1 MHPLSS
7 THSTPDPS
15 RSAGPL
21 FFGTTTATTTAA
33 APVSATSP
41 HAVNG
46 TTSTPAPFQPLHPA
60 PSASHLPHLNPQRP
74 QQHYGHGHGA
84 GYFDGAF
91 ENEGEFAGSG
101 SGSGSGSGGGSVG
114 GGGRRRA
121 YSGES
126 RDGCENGAGQD
137 TEMAEAPA
145 APAVGGFSGGFT
157 AVNR

>member
-21 FFGTTTATTTAA
+21 FFGTTTATTTA
-33 APVSATSP
+33 PVSTTSP

-46 TTSTPAPFQPLHPA
+46 TASTPTPLPPLHP
-60 PSASHLPHLNPQRP
+60 STSHLPHLHPQRP
-74 QQHYGHGHGA
+74 QQHYSHGHGT

-91 ENEGEFAGSG
+91 ENEAEFAGSG

-114 GGGRRRA
+114 GSGRRRA

-126 RDGCENGAGQD
+126 REGCENGAGQD
-137 TEMAEAPA
+137 TEMAEAPPA
-145 APAVGGFSGGFT
+145 AAAGEFSGGFT